1 MFVSL
6 VILLYIVLYGAIGK
20 YFRRRLLMQLEELM
34 QQLINELDD
43 FVLPPKLILDNKEFQ
58 SGTKIVRKQ
67 GCGSIIGTLSEPH
80 RKVLCYLY
88 LNKGQVVSKQ
98 ILKSVGWAGKAVTS
112 ASVLVAIYEIRR
124 ILDCHCIQTVSNE
137 GYVMDY

>member
-1 MFVSL
+1 
-6 VILLYIVLYGAIGK
+6 
-20 YFRRRLLMQLEELM
+20 MQYEVYME
-34 QQLINELDD
+34 QLTNELGD
-43 FVLPPKLILDNKEFQ
+43 FVLPSKLVLNNREFQ

-80 RKVLCYLY
+80 RKVLFYLY
-88 LNKGQVVSKQ
+88 QNKGQVVSKQ

-124 ILDCHCIQTVSNE
+124 ILDCRCIQTVSNE
-137 GYVMDY
+137 GYVMEQRNNPLLISC

>member
-1 MFVSL
+1 MQNEES
-6 VILLYIVLYGAIGK
+6 IQQAISEAG
-20 YFRRRLLMQLEELM
+20 E
-34 QQLINELDD
+34 IT
-43 FVLPPKLILDNKEFQ
+43 LPSKLILNNKEFQ

-80 RKVLCYLY
+80 RKVLFYLY
-88 LNKGQVVSKQ
+88 LNRGQVVSKQ

-124 ILDCHCIQTVSNE
+124 ILDCRCIQTVSNE
-137 GYVMDY
+137 GYIME

>member
-1 MFVSL
+1 ME
-6 VILLYIVLYGAIGK
+6 
-20 YFRRRLLMQLEELM
+20 QLT
-34 QQLINELDD
+34 NELGD
-43 FVLPPKLILDNKEFQ
+43 FVLPSKLVLNNREFQ

-80 RKVLCYLY
+80 RKVLFYLY
-88 LNKGQVVSKQ
+88 QNKGQVVSKQ

-124 ILDCHCIQTVSNE
+124 ILDCRCIQTLSNE
-137 GYVMDY
+137 GYVMEQRNNPLLISC

>member
-1 MFVSL
+1 
-6 VILLYIVLYGAIGK
+6 
-20 YFRRRLLMQLEELM
+20 M
-34 QQLINELDD
+34 QQVIDKVND
-43 FVLPPKLILDNKEFQ
+43 FTLPSKLTLNNKEFQ

-80 RKVLCYLY
+80 RKVLFYLY
-88 LNKGQVVSKQ
+88 LNRGQVVSKQ

-124 ILDCHCIQTVSNE
+124 ILDCRCIQTISNE
-137 GYVMDY
+137 GYVME